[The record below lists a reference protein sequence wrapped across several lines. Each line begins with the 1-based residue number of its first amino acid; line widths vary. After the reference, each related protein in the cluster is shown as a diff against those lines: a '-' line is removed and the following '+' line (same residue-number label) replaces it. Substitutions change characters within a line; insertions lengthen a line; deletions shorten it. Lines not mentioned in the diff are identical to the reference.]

1 MPLKLTWDDLL
12 IQNITPAEAARCLG
26 MWDHLVHGRV
36 APIFMSKFG
45 DWFLRRPDGGTIALS
60 VLEGTVETIAGTPEE
75 FSASVNTQ
83 DWQEL
88 RLLSLQVHELHER
101 GLVPGP
107 GKCFGFAPHP
117 VFTGKIN
124 VSTAMVMDIPVWQS
138 ICSQLFAPKKATGAE
153 PGGAPDADSADAQPT

>member
-1 MPLKLTWDDLL
+1 
-12 IQNITPAEAARCLG
+12 

-36 APIFMSKFG
+36 APVFMSKFG
-45 DWFLRRPDGGTIALS
+45 DWFLRRPDGGTVMLS
-60 VLEGTVETIAGTPEE
+60 VLEGTVVTIAGTPEE
-75 FSASVNTQ
+75 FSACVNTQ

-88 RLLSLQVHELHER
+88 HLLSLQVHELHQR

-107 GKCFGFAPHP
+107 GQCFGFAPHP

-138 ICSQLFAPKKATGAE
+138 ICSQLFAPKKAGRAESSAPPNGRSLGSSGTGE
-153 PGGAPDADSADAQPT
+153 APSSAN